1 MKFPKLHSWLYH
13 IVDTIREYEAING
26 YTIETYE
33 SLHKTYVKNP
43 YRLSNRKDV
52 EKQIMQTVN
61 IRNILKCYE
70 ILSLFT
76 NYYNIFRFVIEQ

>member
-1 MKFPKLHSWLYH
+1 MKFPKLHSWLYD
-13 IVDTIREYEAING
+13 IVDTIREYGAINR
-26 YTIETYE
+26 YTTETYE

-70 ILSLFT
+70 ILSSFA
-76 NYYNIFRFVIEQ
+76 NYYNIFRFVVEQ